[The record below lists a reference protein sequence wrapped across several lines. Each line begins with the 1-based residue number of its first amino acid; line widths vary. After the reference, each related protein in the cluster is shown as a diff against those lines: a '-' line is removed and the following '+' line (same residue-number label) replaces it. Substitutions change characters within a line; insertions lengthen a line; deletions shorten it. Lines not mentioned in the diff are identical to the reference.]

1 MGDVHKLSGKCRL
14 CNMKQYKEKNN
25 NLNQSHRS
33 YNGCSVGQEQ
43 TGALCLAGGCPA
55 KELEIQK
62 VI

>member
-1 MGDVHKLSGKCRL
+1 
-14 CNMKQYKEKNN
+14 MKQYKEKNN